1 MTKCRQVAQRI
12 TYNKKASMELH
23 PSIIFLGG
31 LVVILLGAELVLR
44 GATRVAA
51 ILRVNPIIIGLS
63 IVSVG
68 TSMPELAVGITAVAD
83 GFDQLAVG
91 NIAGTNII
99 NLLFILGLSAAIK
112 PLPLQLMSIKLDVP
126 VMIASS
132 LVLIAMAADG
142 ILTRFEGFLL
152 VLGSIAYFITLI
164 KLSRR
169 ETAEIKKEFEEEF
182 SINAITKKPRLVQ
195 YGYIVILLV
204 GIGLSIL
211 GANLLVSG
219 AVNIARSLGISD
231 AIVGLTIVA
240 VGTSAPELAT
250 TIVGT
255 IKNDRDV
262 VLGNL
267 IGSSTTNILVILGFT
282 CIAAP
287 HGINVSKDVLWFDL
301 PLAAAVAICCYP
313 IFRSDRMVS
322 RKEGIAFVVTYLIY
336 LTTLI
341 FLRI

>member
-182 SINAITKKPRLVQ
+182 SINTVTKKPRSIRF
-195 YGYIVILLV
+195 GFIVILLV

-267 IGSSTTNILVILGFT
+267 IGSSTTNISCHTRVHL
-282 CIAAP
+282 
-287 HGINVSKDVLWFDL
+287 H
-301 PLAAAVAICCYP
+301 CCP
-313 IFRSDRMVS
+313 PWNPCKQRRS
-322 RKEGIAFVVTYLIY
+322 VV
-336 LTTLI
+336 
-341 FLRI
+341 